1 MAHIPMGRL
10 LDLMMS
16 DESGPSQV
24 FEEERGARK
33 KVTREWS
40 KESLRFFLTVCR
52 ERYWKY
58 DRKPFREKNYVEF
71 ALQLHAEFLK
81 EPQRSWQQCRDK

>member
-1 MAHIPMGRL
+1 MLSWHMFLWGL

-16 DESGPSQV
+16 EESGPSQV

-40 KESLRFFLTVCR
+40 EESLRFFLTVCR
-52 ERYWKY
+52 ERYWEY
-58 DRKPFREKNYVEF
+58 DWKPFREKNYVEF
-71 ALQLHAEFLK
+71 ALQLHAEFPQ
-81 EPQRSWQQCRDK
+81 EPQRSC